1 MLSRVDFSTFS
12 FAQPFYLWLLVA
24 PAMLMV
30 LWTWRAVRRSAETR
44 RFSRERVSPV
54 RERYSRFGDLG
65 FWLWPIVTASL
76 CIVALA
82 QPQARVTALVKT
94 GADIV
99 FLQDGS
105 ASMYVKDIKPDR
117 WRRSIQFLRTFA
129 EMLKWKQGDRAALA
143 LFAHIA
149 APQMRLTN
157 DPNALFFF
165 LDHLAEHS
173 PFRLDSD
180 PTWDTNIEEAVYWG
194 LQLLEKDQEL
204 FGKSKNPKAFVVISD
219 GQAWSGEVATALKD
233 ARARGVPVYVVG
245 VGTPA
250 GGLIPNAPAGAD
262 AVPATAIRAVLDRG
276 SLRTIARMGGGE
288 YFEIGRESDRE
299 IALRIIAG
307 AKQHS
312 PVSQIDESYQEL
324 YWRFLFAAALA
335 LCLGTFALKSHA
347 ELWWQVAGIVVTL
360 LVVSIAL

>member
-24 PAMLMV
+24 PAMLMM
-30 LWTWRAVRRSAETR
+30 LWTWRALRRRAQTR
-44 RFSRERVSPV
+44 RYASEHVSPV
-54 RERYSRFGDLG
+54 RTRYSRFGDLG
-65 FWLWPIVTASL
+65 FWLWPIVAASL
-76 CIVALA
+76 CILALA

-105 ASMYVKDIKPDR
+105 ASMYVKDVKPDR
-117 WRRSIQFLRTFA
+117 WRRSMQFLRTFA
-129 EMLKWKQGDRAALA
+129 EMLSWKEGDRAALA

-157 DPNALFFF
+157 DPNSMFFF
-165 LDHLAEHS
+165 MDHLADHS

-219 GQAWSGEVATALKD
+219 GQAWSGQVATALKD
-233 ARARGVPVYVVG
+233 ARARGVTVYVVG

-250 GGLIPNAPAGAD
+250 GGVIPEAPLTD
-262 AVPATAIRAVLDRG
+262 AVPATAIRAVLDRE

-288 YFEIGRESDRE
+288 YFEIGREPDRE
-299 IALRIIAG
+299 IARKIIAG
-307 AKQHS
+307 AKVRS
-312 PVSQIDESYQEL
+312 PVTQVDESYQDL

-335 LCLGTFALKSHA
+335 LLVGTLAQKNSA
-347 ELWWQVAGIVVTL
+347 QLWWQVAAAGAAI
-360 LVVSIAL
+360 LVAAIAR